1 MSTPSAQAKR
11 LLETSIVI
19 DGLGGSLIYPS
30 PRSFDGR
37 PYLDL
42 VREAGITAMNVT
54 MVSEPGYNSELVE
67 TLHAFFFNYRL
78 IETNPDRLLLVET
91 AADIERAHREG
102 KTGVILSLQSAWV
115 LGMDRTL
122 VTILHKLGM
131 RILQLTYME
140 RNNLGSGCFEPVDL
154 GLTSFGKQ
162 VVREMNRLGMVVD
175 LSHGGY
181 KTTMDA
187 IEASS
192 DPCVFTHA
200 NVRALTDHPRN
211 LAEDQIQACA
221 RRGGVIGLT
230 PYAAYNEPSPG
241 VRPTVEHYLD
251 HVAHMI
257 DKAGIDHVG
266 IGTDF
271 FEGKTAATWLTN
283 SIYPEFKSAYASVD
297 ARRAVGF
304 ERIDEIGRV
313 VDGLM
318 ARGFGEA
325 DVAKVLGG
333 NFLRVFREVW
343 GA

>member
-1 MSTPSAQAKR
+1 MSTPDSRAQQIIQD
-11 LLETSIVI
+11 SIVI

-30 PRSFDGR
+30 PRTFDGVE
-37 PYLDL
+37 YIDVLKQSG
-42 VREAGITAMNVT
+42 VTALNVT

-78 IETNPDRLLLVET
+78 IETNPNRLLLVEK
-91 AADIERAHREG
+91 AADIERAHAEG
-102 KTGVILSLQSAWV
+102 KIGVILSLQSAWV
-115 LGMDRTL
+115 LGIDRTL

-181 KTTMDA
+181 KTTLDA
-187 IEASS
+187 IAVSS

-200 NVRALTDHPRN
+200 NVHKLTPHPRN
-211 LAEDQIQACA
+211 LKDDQFKAIAEC
-221 RRGGVIGLT
+221 GGVVGLT

-241 VRPTVEHYLD
+241 VRPTLDDYLNHLQYAVE
-251 HVAHMI
+251 V
-257 DKAGIDHVG
+257 AGIDHVG

-271 FEGKTAATWLTN
+271 FEGKSAATWLTN
-283 SIYPEFKSAYASVD
+283 SIYPEFKSAYATVNS
-297 ARRAVGF
+297 RRAVGF
-304 ERIDEIGRV
+304 EHIFELPNV
-313 VDGLM
+313 VEGLLK
-318 ARGFGEA
+318 RGFSEE
-325 DVAKVLGG
+325 DVRKVLGG
-333 NFLRVFREVW
+333 NFLRVFRHVW
-343 GA
+343 RG

>member
-1 MSTPSAQAKR
+1 MTEHASEANRILNDA
-11 LLETSIVI
+11 IVI

-30 PRSFDGR
+30 PRAFDGKD
-37 PYLDL
+37 YLQVL
-42 VREAGITAMNVT
+42 REAGVTALNVT

-67 TLHAFFFNYRL
+67 TLRAFFFNYRL
-78 IETNPDRLLLVET
+78 VETNRDRLVLVES

-102 KTGVILSLQSAWV
+102 KIGVILSLQSAWV
-115 LGMDRTL
+115 LGLDRTL

-187 IEASS
+187 IAASQ

-200 NVRALTDHPRN
+200 NVRKLTDHPRN
-211 LAEDQIQACA
+211 LADDQIKACA
-221 RRGGVIGLT
+221 ERGGVIGLT

-241 VRPTVEHYLD
+241 VRPTLDNYLD
-251 HVAHMI
+251 HVEYMI
-257 DKAGIDHVG
+257 DLAGVEHVG

-283 SIYPEFKSAYASVD
+283 TIYPEFTSKYATVD
-297 ARRAVGF
+297 SRRAT
-304 ERIDEIGRV
+304 
-313 VDGLM
+313 
-318 ARGFGEA
+318 GFGGISELPNVVEGLLNRGYSE
-325 DVAKVLGG
+325 DDIRRVLGE
-333 NFLRVFREVW
+333 NFLRVFRQVW
-343 GA
+343 KT

>member
-1 MSTPSAQAKR
+1 MPNEARAKEI
-11 LLETSIVI
+11 LNDSIMI

-30 PRSFDGR
+30 PRLIDGED
-37 PYLDL
+37 YLQVL
-42 VREAGITAMNVT
+42 KTAGVTAMNVT
-54 MVSEPGYNSELVE
+54 MVSEPGYNSELIE

-78 IETNPDRLLLVET
+78 VETNPERLLLVES
-91 AADIERAHREG
+91 AADIERAHAEG

-162 VVREMNRLGMVVD
+162 VVREMNRVGMVVD

-187 IEASS
+187 IAASQ

-200 NVRALTDHPRN
+200 NMAALTDHPRN
-211 LAEDQIQACA
+211 LKDDQIRACA
-221 RRGGVIGLT
+221 ERGGVIGLT

-241 VRPTVEHYLD
+241 VRPTIEDYLN
-251 HVAHMI
+251 HLEYAI
-257 DKAGIDHVG
+257 DVAGIDHVG

-283 SIYPEFKSAYASVD
+283 SIYPEFKSSYATVNS
-297 ARRAVGF
+297 RRAVGF
-304 ERIDEIGRV
+304 DGINDLPRV
-313 VDGLM
+313 VEGLLG
-318 ARGFGEA
+318 RGHSDESIR
-325 DVAKVLGG
+325 KLLGG
-333 NFLRVFREVW
+333 NFLRVFRQVW
-343 GA
+343 RG